1 MYVLS
6 LLLYCCVYV
15 LFVCCADG
23 VGLVHLSAKGL
34 DIIKA
39 VINVASDNYPGE
51 CDCVTISNDILLVI
65 IAAVAAAAAAVLA
78 AAAAAVVVVV
88 VVDDGHA

>member
-1 MYVLS
+1 
-6 LLLYCCVYV
+6 
-15 LFVCCADG
+15 
-23 VGLVHLSAKGL
+23 VHLSAKGL

-51 CDCVTISNDILLVI
+51 GVD
-65 IAAVAAAAAAVLA
+65 VANAVLA
-78 AAAAAVVVVV
+78 LAPAAAIASPFV